1 MKVIRNLNI
10 RKSSQTADIP
20 TKVIKFN
27 SDILAKFIY
36 KDFNYCIDRGEF
48 PNELKHAKLV
58 LVNKLNC
65 KRGKENYRAL

>member
-27 SDILAKFIY
+27 SDVLAKFLY
-36 KDFNYCIDRGEF
+36 KDFNYCINRGEF

-58 LVNKLNC
+58 IVNKLNC
-65 KRGKENYRAL
+65 KRGKENYRPL